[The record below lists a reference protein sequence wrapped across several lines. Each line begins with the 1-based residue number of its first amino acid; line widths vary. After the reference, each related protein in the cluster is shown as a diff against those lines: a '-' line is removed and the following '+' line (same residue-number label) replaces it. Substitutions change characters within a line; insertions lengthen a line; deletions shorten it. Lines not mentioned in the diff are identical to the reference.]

1 MAHSIDGENPH
12 TKAIAEF
19 VSAFRFE
26 KIPSEHPPP
35 RILSDLVISRFA
47 LQKRQYKVSA
57 G

>member
-12 TKAIAEF
+12 TNAIAEF

-47 LQKRQYKVSA
+47 LQKRQDKVSA